1 MKKEKK
7 ISLFPYAY
15 PRALSE
21 EEIQEN
27 IDYENE
33 LEQMK
38 EESYALKEQ
47 WDEQQKLDYLHR
59 LFDENEFQQIAD
71 WIKRIGLDNAF
82 QKTYALFGNS
92 EE

>member
-47 WDEQQKLDYLHR
+47 WEEQQKLDYLHR